1 MFWMTIDR
9 EKTIPL
15 IRQIYSEL
23 RTKILS
29 GELTA
34 GFKLPSTRKVAS
46 ELHLSRNV
54 VLEAYEQLLAEG
66 YIESRRGSGYFIASG
81 IYLEQHARMTEAG
94 AGLPKVD
101 QHFNEAESQRIDFR
115 SGVPALEHFPR
126 SLWGKTVQRVCQ
138 EAPLSVFGYNR
149 PEGRTELRTILS
161 RYLYRTRGVQCEP
174 EQIIMTSGA
183 TQALTLIAN
192 VLLRPDSHVVIE
204 DPITHDIQS
213 IFTRT
218 GARLLPVPTDAYGM
232 DMEQLPSLSA
242 HRPSFVFVT
251 PSHQFPLGGTMP
263 VQRRLQ
269 LIRYAREADCY
280 IVEDDYD
287 SEFRYETA
295 PISSIQGL
303 ASERVIYIG
312 SFSKILSPGLRQGY
326 LVLPK
331 ALVASYQQAKWLS
344 DLHAPSIDQLA
355 LGVFIEE
362 GHLEKYVNRV
372 KKLYKKRRQCLIDAL
387 QLAFGDGIRIWGE
400 AAGLHIVAAFP
411 TVRFTPDVLAALEQA
426 GVRVYPVEEHA
437 IVKGNH
443 TDKIILGYGNTT
455 KEQIVEGVMRI
466 KAVLVNIPQE
476 RTREGRSMND
486 YACSSIL
493 TID

>member
-1 MFWMTIDR
+1 MSIDR
-9 EKTIPL
+9 EQPIPL

-23 RTKILS
+23 RSKILR

-34 GFKLPSTRKVAS
+34 GYKLPSTRKVAS
-46 ELHLSRNV
+46 ELLISRNV

-66 YIESRRGSGYFIASG
+66 YLESRPGSGYFIASG
-81 IYLEQHARMTEAG
+81 IYLDQHAR
-94 AGLPKVD
+94 
-101 QHFNEAESQRIDFR
+101 QNEAILTLSDQRVHEQISSLIDFR
-115 SGVPALEHFPR
+115 SGVPALELFPR
-126 SLWGKTVQRVCQ
+126 SLWGKTVQRVCM
-138 EAPLSVFGYNR
+138 EAPLSAFGYNR
-149 PEGRTELRTILS
+149 PEGRTELRTALC

-183 TQALTLIAN
+183 TQALTLIAG
-192 VLLRPDSHVVIE
+192 VLLTPGSSVVIE

-218 GARLLPVPTDAYGM
+218 GAQLLPVPTDEHGM
-232 DMEQLPSLSA
+232 DMEQLPPLSV
-242 HRPSFVFVT
+242 HSPRFVFVT
-251 PSHQFPLGGTMP
+251 PSHQFPLGATMP
-263 VQRRLQ
+263 IQRRIQ

-287 SEFRYETA
+287 SEFRYESS

-303 ASERVIYIG
+303 DSTRVIYIG

-331 ALVASYQQAKWLS
+331 ALVAAYQEAKWLS

-355 LGVFIEE
+355 LGLFIEE

-372 KKLYKKRRQCLIDAL
+372 KKLYKKRRQYLIAAL
-387 QLAFGDGIRIWGE
+387 QHRFGEEVRIYGE

-411 TVRFTPDVLAALEQA
+411 AVSFTPDVLAALAEA

-437 IVKGNH
+437 IVKGKH
-443 TDKIILGYGNTT
+443 LDKIIIGYGNAS
-455 KEQIVEGVMRI
+455 EAQIEEGVERI
-466 KAVLVNIPQE
+466 TSVLMCILQE
-476 RTREGRSMND
+476 KTRQTQ
-486 YACSSIL
+486 SSPL
-493 TID
+493 

>member
-1 MFWMTIDR
+1 MFWITIDR
-9 EKTIPL
+9 EKPIPL

-101 QHFNEAESQRIDFR
+101 QHFNEAESKLIDFR
-115 SGVPALEHFPR
+115 SGVPALERFPR
-126 SLWGKTVQRVCQ
+126 NLWGKTVQRVCQ

-149 PEGRTELRTILS
+149 PEGRTELRSILC
-161 RYLYRTRGVQCEP
+161 RYLYRTRGVQCDP

-242 HRPSFVFVT
+242 HRPRFVFVT

-263 VQRRLQ
+263 IQRRLQ

-387 QLAFGDGIRIWGE
+387 QLAFGDSIRIWGE

-411 TVRFTPDVLAALEQA
+411 TIHFTPDVLAALEQA

-443 TDKIILGYGNTT
+443 TDKIILGYGNTN
-455 KEQIVEGVMRI
+455 EAQIGEGVERI
-466 KAVLVNIPQE
+466 RAVL
-476 RTREGRSMND
+476 TRMLASLD
-486 YACSSIL
+486 SP
-493 TID
+493 